1 MDPYQYRALG
11 PGEIR
16 LLRLHPAPD
25 PRRDLTGTIL
35 HHELANPAFRWGS
48 DGPYL
53 EHKLPYEAVSYHWG
67 SNTKTP
73 FNLLVNDENADSST
87 PASIIPLTASLHTL
101 LRQIA
106 YTDRDRV
113 VWVDA
118 ICINQV
124 SSADNVEK
132 GAQIRMMP
140 DIYGIAARVLVY
152 LGPSAD
158 NSDLAIA
165 FLEHISDFADYL
177 DEVLPMA
184 NFTAALGAG
193 FVMPPP
199 GAPEWPAL
207 RAFWRR
213 PWFRRVWVIQEFV
226 NATELTI
233 MCGAREIDWRRLFLA
248 TRAYVDNLRLAHQ
261 GFRSNWLIPLE
272 LLVPWYRRHRLDQWR
287 LAHEGASAMHTIGD
301 FRLRRGGYM
310 SPAYMW
316 FNYREDT
323 ENDRW
328 KEPLPV
334 KRDFAAICDYERLAT
349 PRMLEHRAEGTVF
362 PFGRRGLLELFMM
375 TGTFLATQPVDRIY
389 ALLGLAGDVD
399 GEEFAPIYS
408 KEQTLAVVSKRFAIG
423 KIEQGQGAEVL
434 ARSGLRSKK
443 SQKRGGDNDEAPS
456 WVPDWTSVTYAQ
468 DKRPGF
474 TLRSHDKKGE
484 EAEPAENKNQGPGE
498 DGTTSGP
505 QTEGGNDKPLEDS
518 MRLYTACGDTNFY
531 HHFDETRNILYVK
544 SIGVDSIAAIIPGKL
559 RLGAFMNEF
568 LIMATFNIA
577 GMEYP
582 TGERLEDVIWRT
594 QIGNRTSQGEV
605 PGPEFF
611 ELYQMVKKRDRH
623 MFAFVVFTMAIA
635 CVLASPLA
643 LAILRWLPLFLEIFI
658 LAMAFLKGKLPLKY
672 ARLSV
677 VCILLLRWLYWVFA
691 IPLLLYSLY
700 VGVCNVWQTEFLVA
714 VSQFGVTS
722 ASDVGSLPP
731 ECAMYT
737 NQLSNFANKYK
748 LAVTKQGLIG
758 LVPLCTEVGDRIGVI
773 HGCDAPFVLRLDE
786 QRGLLRVVGESY
798 IHGIM
803 NGELAGGLV
812 EEVGLY

>member
-1 MDPYQYRALG
+1 MNPYQYRALG

-35 HHELANPAFRWGS
+35 HHELSNPAFRWAS
-48 DGPYL
+48 EGPYL

-73 FNLLVNDENADSST
+73 FKVLVNDENADSST
-87 PASIIPLTASLHTL
+87 PLSVIPLTASLHTL

-124 SSADNVEK
+124 RSADNVEK

-152 LGPSAD
+152 LGPAAN

-165 FLEHISDFADYL
+165 FLEHMSDFADYL
-177 DEVLPMA
+177 DEVLPTA
-184 NFTAALGAG
+184 NFAAALAAG
-193 FVMPPP
+193 FAMPPP
-199 GAPEWPAL
+199 DAPDWPAL
-207 RAFWRR
+207 RAFLRR

-226 NATELTI
+226 NATELTV

-248 TRAYVDNLRLAHQ
+248 TRAYVDNLRLAQQ
-261 GFRSNWLIPLE
+261 GYNSNWLIPLV
-272 LLVPWYRRHRLDQWR
+272 LLVPWYRRYRLDKWR
-287 LAHEGASAMHTIGD
+287 LAHEGASAMHTTGD
-301 FRLRRGGYM
+301 FRLRRAGYM
-310 SPAYMW
+310 SSAYMW
-316 FNYREDT
+316 FAYREET

-328 KEPLPV
+328 KEPVPM
-334 KRDFAAICDYERLAT
+334 KRDFAAICEYERLAK
-349 PRMLEHRAEGTVF
+349 PKMLEHRAEGRVF

-389 ALLGLAGDVD
+389 ALLGLAEDVD

-408 KEQTLAVVSKRFAIG
+408 KEQTLAAVSKRFAIG

-443 SQKRGGDNDEAPS
+443 SIKHAGKEGEVPS

-474 TLRSHDKKGE
+474 TLRSHGKERE
-484 EAEPAENKNQGPGE
+484 EAESMESKNNEPGE
-498 DGTTSGP
+498 D
-505 QTEGGNDKPLEDS
+505 
-518 MRLYTACGDTNFY
+518 ACGDTNFY

-544 SIGVDSIAAIIPGKL
+544 SIGVDSIAAIIPGRL
-559 RLGAFMNEF
+559 RLGAFINEF
-568 LIMATFNIA
+568 LIMATFHVA

-582 TGERLEDVIWRT
+582 KGERLEDVIWRT

-605 PGPEFF
+605 PGPEYF
-611 ELYQMVKKRDRH
+611 ELYQMVKKRDRD
-623 MFAFVVFTMAIA
+623 MFIFVVFTWVVA
-635 CVLASPLA
+635 CVLMSPFA
-643 LAILRWLPLFLEIFI
+643 LAILRRLPLYLEIFI
-658 LAMAFLKGKLPLKY
+658 LATAFLKGKLPLKY

-677 VCILLLRWLYWVFA
+677 
-691 IPLLLYSLY
+691 
-700 VGVCNVWQTEFLVA
+700 
-714 VSQFGVTS
+714 
-722 ASDVGSLPP
+722 
-731 ECAMYT
+731 
-737 NQLSNFANKYK
+737 LSNIANKYE
-748 LAVTKQGLIG
+748 LAVTKQGLLG
-758 LVPLCTEVGDRIGVI
+758 LVPLCTEVGDRVGVI

-786 QRGLLRVVGESY
+786 QKGLLRVVGESY

-803 NGELAGGLV
+803 DGELAGGLV

>member
-25 PRRDLTGTIL
+25 PRGDLTGTIL
-35 HHELANPAFRWGS
+35 HHELSNPAFRWAS

-73 FNLLVNDENADSST
+73 FNLLVNDENADSSI

-124 SSADNVEK
+124 RSADNVEK

-177 DEVLPMA
+177 DEVLPTA
-184 NFTAALGAG
+184 NFAAALAAG

-226 NATELTI
+226 NATELTVL
-233 MCGAREIDWRRLFLA
+233 CGAREIDWRRLFLA

-261 GFRSNWLIPLE
+261 GFRSNWLVPLE

-323 ENDRW
+323 ENDR
-328 KEPLPV
+328 
-334 KRDFAAICDYERLAT
+334 
-349 PRMLEHRAEGTVF
+349 
-362 PFGRRGLLELFMM
+362 
-375 TGTFLATQPVDRIY
+375 IY

-399 GEEFAPIYS
+399 GEEFAPVYS
-408 KEQTLAVVSKRFAIG
+408 KEQTLAVVSKRFAVG

-434 ARSGLRSKK
+434 SRSGLRSKK
-443 SQKRGGDNDEAPS
+443 SKKRGGNNDEAPS

-474 TLRSHDKKGE
+474 TLRSHGKQNE
-484 EAEPAENKNQGPGE
+484 EAESMENKNQEPDE
-498 DGTTSGP
+498 DGLTLAPPTD
-505 QTEGGNDKPLEDS
+505 GGNEKPLEDS

-544 SIGVDSIAAIIPGKL
+544 SIGVDSIAAILPGRM

-577 GMEYP
+577 GREYP

-605 PGPEFF
+605 PGPELF

-635 CVLASPLA
+635 CVLASPFA
-643 LAILRWLPLFLEIFI
+643 LAILRRLPLYLEIFI

-677 VCILLLRWLYWVFA
+677 A
-691 IPLLLYSLY
+691 
-700 VGVCNVWQTEFLVA
+700 
-714 VSQFGVTS
+714 
-722 ASDVGSLPP
+722 
-731 ECAMYT
+731 
-737 NQLSNFANKYK
+737 
-748 LAVTKQGLIG
+748 
-758 LVPLCTEVGDRIGVI
+758 
-773 HGCDAPFVLRLDE
+773 
-786 QRGLLRVVGESY
+786 
-798 IHGIM
+798 
-803 NGELAGGLV
+803 
-812 EEVGLY
+812 

>member
-1 MDPYQYRALG
+1 MNPYQYRALG

-35 HHELANPAFRWGS
+35 HHELANPALRWGS

-73 FNLLVNDENADSST
+73 FKLLVNDENADSST
-87 PASIIPLTASLHTL
+87 PASVIPLTASLHTL

-106 YTDRDRV
+106 YTDSDRV

-124 SSADNVEK
+124 RSADNVEK

-177 DEVLPMA
+177 DETLPTA
-184 NFTAALGAG
+184 NFAAALAAG
-193 FVMPPP
+193 FAMPPP
-199 GAPEWPAL
+199 DAPDWPAL
-207 RAFWRR
+207 RAFLRR

-226 NATELTI
+226 NATELTVI
-233 MCGAREIDWRRLFLA
+233 CGAREIDWRRLFLA

-261 GFRSNWLIPLE
+261 GYNSNWLVPLV
-272 LLVPWYRRHRLDQWR
+272 LLVPWYRRYRLDKWR
-287 LAHEGASAMHTIGD
+287 LAHEGASAMHTTGD
-301 FRLRRGGYM
+301 FRLRRAGYM
-310 SPAYMW
+310 SSAYMW
-316 FNYREDT
+316 FAYREET

-328 KEPLPV
+328 KEPIPV
-334 KRDFAAICDYERLAT
+334 KRDFAAICEYERLAT
-349 PRMLEHRAEGTVF
+349 PKMLEHRAEGRVF

-389 ALLGLAGDVD
+389 ALLGLAEDVD

-408 KEQTLAVVSKRFAIG
+408 KEQTLAAVSKRFAIG

-443 SQKRGGDNDEAPS
+443 SVKHAGKEGEVPS

-474 TLRSHDKKGE
+474 TLRSHGKERE
-484 EAEPAENKNQGPGE
+484 EAESVESKNKEPGE
-498 DGTTSGP
+498 DGTDLGL
-505 QTEGGNDKPLEDS
+505 QTEGGDEKPLEDS
-518 MRLYTACGDTNFY
+518 MRLYTACGDTNVY

-544 SIGVDSIAAIIPGKL
+544 SIGVDSIAAIIPGRL
-559 RLGAFMNEF
+559 RLGAFINEF
-568 LIMATFNIA
+568 LIMATFHVA

-582 TGERLEDVIWRT
+582 MGERLEDVIWRT

-605 PGPEFF
+605 PGPEYF
-611 ELYQMVKKRDRH
+611 ELYQTVKTRDRD
-623 MFAFVVFTMAIA
+623 MFIFVVFTWVVA
-635 CVLASPLA
+635 CVLMSPFA
-643 LAILRWLPLFLEIFI
+643 LAILRRLPLYLEIFI
-658 LAMAFLKGKLPLKY
+658 LATAFLKGKLPLKY
-672 ARLSV
+672 AGLAV
-677 VCILLLRWLYWVFA
+677 VCIYLLRWLYWVFA
-691 IPLLLYSLY
+691 IPLLLFSLY
-700 VGVCNVWQTEFLVA
+700 MGVANIWQREFLVA

-737 NQLSNFANKYK
+737 NQLSNIANKYE
-748 LAVTKQGLIG
+748 LAVTKQGLLG
-758 LVPLCTEVGDRIGVI
+758 LVPLCTEVGDRVGVI

-786 QRGLLRVVGESY
+786 EKGLLRVVGESY

-803 NGELAGGLV
+803 DGELAGGLV
-812 EEVGLY
+812 EEVGLC

>member
-1 MDPYQYRALG
+1 MNPYQYRALG

-35 HHELANPAFRWGS
+35 HHELSNPAFRWAS

-73 FNLLVNDENADSST
+73 FKLLVNDENADSST

-106 YTDRDRV
+106 YTGRDRV

-124 SSADNVEK
+124 RSADNVEK

-177 DEVLPMA
+177 DEVSPTA
-184 NFTAALGAG
+184 NFAAALAAG

-226 NATELTI
+226 NATELTVL
-233 MCGAREIDWRRLFLA
+233 CGAREIDWRRLFLA

-261 GFRSNWLIPLE
+261 GFRSNWLVPLE
-272 LLVPWYRRHRLDQWR
+272 LLVPWYRRRRLDRWR

-323 ENDRW
+323 EN
-328 KEPLPV
+328 
-334 KRDFAAICDYERLAT
+334 
-349 PRMLEHRAEGTVF
+349 
-362 PFGRRGLLELFMM
+362 
-375 TGTFLATQPVDRIY
+375 DRIY

-443 SQKRGGDNDEAPS
+443 SKKRGGDDDEAPS

-474 TLRSHDKKGE
+474 TLRSHGKQRE
-484 EAEPAENKNQGPGE
+484 EAESMENKNQEPDE
-498 DGTTSGP
+498 DGSTLAP
-505 QTEGGNDKPLEDS
+505 PTEGGNDKPLEDS

-544 SIGVDSIAAIIPGKL
+544 SIGVDSIAAIIPGRM
-559 RLGAFMNEF
+559 RLGSFMNEF

-577 GMEYP
+577 GREYP
-582 TGERLEDVIWRT
+582 TGERLVDVIWRT

-605 PGPEFF
+605 PGPGFF
-611 ELYQMVKKRDRH
+611 ELYQMVKKRDRD

-635 CVLASPLA
+635 CVLASPFA
-643 LAILRWLPLFLEIFI
+643 LAILRRLPLYLEIFI

-677 VCILLLRWLYWVFA
+677 A
-691 IPLLLYSLY
+691 TA
-700 VGVCNVWQTEFLVA
+700 GM
-714 VSQFGVTS
+714 
-722 ASDVGSLPP
+722 DV
-731 ECAMYT
+731 
-737 NQLSNFANKYK
+737 
-748 LAVTKQGLIG
+748 
-758 LVPLCTEVGDRIGVI
+758 
-773 HGCDAPFVLRLDE
+773 
-786 QRGLLRVVGESY
+786 
-798 IHGIM
+798 
-803 NGELAGGLV
+803 V
-812 EEVGLY
+812 EEHSLFNRLESPMA

>member
-35 HHELANPAFRWGS
+35 HHELSNPAFRWAS

-73 FNLLVNDENADSST
+73 FKLLVNDENADSST
-87 PASIIPLTASLHTL
+87 PLSVIPLTASLHTL

-124 SSADNVEK
+124 RSADNVEK

-177 DEVLPMA
+177 DEVLPTA
-184 NFTAALGAG
+184 NFAAALAAG

-199 GAPEWPAL
+199 DAPDWPAL
-207 RAFWRR
+207 RAFLRR

-226 NATELTI
+226 NATELTV

-261 GFRSNWLIPLE
+261 GFRSNWLVPLE

-323 ENDRW
+323 ENDR
-328 KEPLPV
+328 
-334 KRDFAAICDYERLAT
+334 
-349 PRMLEHRAEGTVF
+349 
-362 PFGRRGLLELFMM
+362 
-375 TGTFLATQPVDRIY
+375 IY

-399 GEEFAPIYS
+399 GEEFAPVYS
-408 KEQTLAVVSKRFAIG
+408 KEQTLAVVSKRFAVG

-434 ARSGLRSKK
+434 SRSGLRSKK
-443 SQKRGGDNDEAPS
+443 SKKRGGNNDEAPS

-474 TLRSHDKKGE
+474 TLRSHGKQNE
-484 EAEPAENKNQGPGE
+484 EAESMENKNQEPDE
-498 DGTTSGP
+498 DGLTLAPPTD
-505 QTEGGNDKPLEDS
+505 GGNEKPLEDS

-544 SIGVDSIAAIIPGKL
+544 SIGVDSIAAILPGRM

-577 GMEYP
+577 GREYP

-605 PGPEFF
+605 PGPELF

-635 CVLASPLA
+635 CVLASPFA
-643 LAILRWLPLFLEIFI
+643 LAILRRLPLYLEIFI

-677 VCILLLRWLYWVFA
+677 A
-691 IPLLLYSLY
+691 
-700 VGVCNVWQTEFLVA
+700 
-714 VSQFGVTS
+714 
-722 ASDVGSLPP
+722 
-731 ECAMYT
+731 
-737 NQLSNFANKYK
+737 
-748 LAVTKQGLIG
+748 
-758 LVPLCTEVGDRIGVI
+758 
-773 HGCDAPFVLRLDE
+773 
-786 QRGLLRVVGESY
+786 
-798 IHGIM
+798 
-803 NGELAGGLV
+803 
-812 EEVGLY
+812 

>member
-35 HHELANPAFRWGS
+35 HHELSNPAVRWAS

-73 FNLLVNDENADSST
+73 FKLLVNDENADSSS

-106 YTDRDRV
+106 YTDRDRL

-124 SSADNVEK
+124 RSADNVEK

-177 DEVLPMA
+177 DETLPTA
-184 NFTAALGAG
+184 NFAAALAAG
-193 FVMPPP
+193 FAMPPP
-199 GAPEWPAL
+199 DAPDWPAL
-207 RAFWRR
+207 RALLRR

-226 NATELTI
+226 NATELTV

-248 TRAYVDNLRLAHQ
+248 TRAYVDNLRLAQQ
-261 GFRSNWLIPLE
+261 GYNSNWLVPLV
-272 LLVPWYRRHRLDQWR
+272 LLVPWYRRYRLDKWR
-287 LAHEGASAMHTIGD
+287 LAHEGAGAMHTTGD
-301 FRLRRGGYM
+301 FRLRRAGYM
-310 SPAYMW
+310 SSAYMW
-316 FNYREDT
+316 FAYREET
-323 ENDRW
+323 EHDRW
-328 KEPLPV
+328 KEPIPV
-334 KRDFAAICDYERLAT
+334 KRDFAAICEYERLAT

-389 ALLGLAGDVD
+389 ALLGLAEDVD

-408 KEQTLAVVSKRFAIG
+408 KEQTLAAVSKRFAIG

-443 SQKRGGDNDEAPS
+443 SVKHAGKEGEVPS

-474 TLRSHDKKGE
+474 TLRSHGKERE
-484 EAEPAENKNQGPGE
+484 EAESMENNNKESGE
-498 DGTTSGP
+498 DGTNLGL
-505 QTEGGNDKPLEDS
+505 QTEGGDEKPLEDS

-544 SIGVDSIAAIIPGKL
+544 SIGVDSIAAIIPGRL

-568 LIMATFNIA
+568 LIMATFHVA

-605 PGPEFF
+605 PGPEYF
-611 ELYQMVKKRDRH
+611 ELYQMVKMRDRD
-623 MFAFVVFTMAIA
+623 MFIFVVFTWMVA
-635 CVLASPLA
+635 CVLMSPFA
-643 LAILRWLPLFLEIFI
+643 LVILRRLPLYLEIFI
-658 LAMAFLKGKLPLKY
+658 LATAFLKGKLPLKY
-672 ARLSV
+672 A
-677 VCILLLRWLYWVFA
+677 
-691 IPLLLYSLY
+691 
-700 VGVCNVWQTEFLVA
+700 G
-714 VSQFGVTS
+714 
-722 ASDVGSLPP
+722 
-731 ECAMYT
+731 
-737 NQLSNFANKYK
+737 
-748 LAVTKQGLIG
+748 LAVVYEEK
-758 LVPLCTEVGDRIGVI
+758 
-773 HGCDAPFVLRLDE
+773 
-786 QRGLLRVVGESY
+786 GLLRVVGESY

-803 NGELAGGLV
+803 DGELAGGLV
-812 EEVGLY
+812 EEAGLY

>member
-1 MDPYQYRALG
+1 MNPYQYRALG

-35 HHELANPAFRWGS
+35 HHELSNPAFRWAS
-48 DGPYL
+48 EGPYL

-73 FNLLVNDENADSST
+73 FKVLVNDENADSST
-87 PASIIPLTASLHTL
+87 PLSVIPLTASLHTL

-124 SSADNVEK
+124 RSADNVEK

-152 LGPSAD
+152 LGPAAN

-165 FLEHISDFADYL
+165 FLEHMSDFADYL
-177 DEVLPMA
+177 DEVLTTA
-184 NFTAALGAG
+184 NFAAALAAG
-193 FVMPPP
+193 FAMPPP
-199 GAPEWPAL
+199 DAPDWPAL
-207 RAFWRR
+207 RAFLRR
-213 PWFRRVWVIQEFV
+213 SWFRRVWVIQEFV
-226 NATELTI
+226 NATELTV

-248 TRAYVDNLRLAHQ
+248 TRAYVDNLRLAQQ
-261 GFRSNWLIPLE
+261 GYNSNWLIPLV
-272 LLVPWYRRHRLDQWR
+272 LLVPWYRRYRLDKWR
-287 LAHEGASAMHTIGD
+287 LAHEGASAMHTTGD
-301 FRLRRGGYM
+301 FRLRRAGYM
-310 SPAYMW
+310 SSAYMW
-316 FNYREDT
+316 FAYREET

-328 KEPLPV
+328 KEPVPM
-334 KRDFAAICDYERLAT
+334 KRDFAAICEYERLAT
-349 PRMLEHRAEGTVF
+349 PKMLEHRAEGRVF

-389 ALLGLAGDVD
+389 ALLGLAEDVD

-408 KEQTLAVVSKRFAIG
+408 KEQTLAAVSKRFAIG

-443 SQKRGGDNDEAPS
+443 SIKHAGKEGEVPS

-474 TLRSHDKKGE
+474 TLRSHGKERE
-484 EAEPAENKNQGPGE
+484 EAESMESKNNEPGE
-498 DGTTSGP
+498 D
-505 QTEGGNDKPLEDS
+505 
-518 MRLYTACGDTNFY
+518 ACGDTNFY

-544 SIGVDSIAAIIPGKL
+544 SIGVDSIAAIIPGRL
-559 RLGAFMNEF
+559 RLGAFINEF
-568 LIMATFNIA
+568 LIMATFHVA

-582 TGERLEDVIWRT
+582 KGERLEDVIWRT

-605 PGPEFF
+605 PGPEYF
-611 ELYQMVKKRDRH
+611 ELYQMVKKRDRD
-623 MFAFVVFTMAIA
+623 MFIFVVFTWVVA
-635 CVLASPLA
+635 CVLMSPFA
-643 LAILRWLPLFLEIFI
+643 LAILRRLPLYLEIFI
-658 LAMAFLKGKLPLKY
+658 LATAFLKGKLPLKY

-677 VCILLLRWLYWVFA
+677 
-691 IPLLLYSLY
+691 
-700 VGVCNVWQTEFLVA
+700 
-714 VSQFGVTS
+714 
-722 ASDVGSLPP
+722 
-731 ECAMYT
+731 
-737 NQLSNFANKYK
+737 K
-748 LAVTKQGLIG
+748 
-758 LVPLCTEVGDRIGVI
+758 
-773 HGCDAPFVLRLDE
+773 
-786 QRGLLRVVGESY
+786 GLLRVVGESY

-803 NGELAGGLV
+803 DGELAGGLV

>member
-1 MDPYQYRALG
+1 MNLYQYRALK

-35 HHELANPAFRWGS
+35 HHELANPAFRWAS

-73 FNLLVNDENADSST
+73 FKLLVRDEIADSST

-101 LRQIA
+101 LRQIS
-106 YTDRDRV
+106 YTDKDRL

-124 SSADNVEK
+124 LGPDNVEK

-140 DIYGIAARVLVY
+140 DIYGIASRVLVY
-152 LGPSAD
+152 LGPPAD
-158 NSDLAIA
+158 DSDLAIT

-177 DEVLPMA
+177 DEVLPTA
-184 NFTAALGAG
+184 NFPAALAAG
-193 FVMPPP
+193 FVMPSPD
-199 GAPEWPAL
+199 APEWPAL

-213 PWFRRVWVIQEFV
+213 PWFRRVWVVQEFV
-226 NATELTI
+226 NATELTVL
-233 MCGAREIDWRRLFLA
+233 CGAREIDWRRLWLA

-261 GFRSNWLIPLE
+261 GYRSNWRIPLQ
-272 LLVPWYRRHRLDQWR
+272 LLVPWYRRRRLDQWR

-301 FRLRRGGYM
+301 FRLRRAGYM

-316 FNYREDT
+316 FNYRENT

-328 KEPLPV
+328 REPLPV
-334 KRDFAAICDYERLAT
+334 KRDFGAICEYERFAR
-349 PRMLEHRAEGTVF
+349 PKMLETRAEGRVF

-375 TGTFLATQPVDRIY
+375 TGSFLATQPVDRIY
-389 ALLGLAGDVD
+389 ALLGLAEDVD

-408 KEQTLAVVSKRFAIG
+408 KEQSLAAVSKRFAIG

-434 ARSGLRSKK
+434 ARSGLRFNKASK
-443 SQKRGGDNDEAPS
+443 RAGEVPS

-474 TLRSHDKKGE
+474 TLRSHGKRNE
-484 EAEPAENKNQGPGE
+484 EAEWLKNKNQEPGD
-498 DGTTSGP
+498 DGTTLGP
-505 QTEGGNDKPLEDS
+505 QTEGGNDEPLEDS

-544 SIGVDSIAAIIPGKL
+544 SIGVDSIAAIIPGRL

-568 LIMATFNIA
+568 LIMAMFNIT
-577 GMEYP
+577 GREYP
-582 TGERLEDVIWRT
+582 TGEKLEDVIWRT
-594 QIGNRTSQGEV
+594 QIANRTSQGEV
-605 PGPEFF
+605 AGPEVFALY
-611 ELYQMVKKRDRH
+611 ELVKKRDRD
-623 MFAFVVFTMAIA
+623 MFKFVVFTMAVA
-635 CVLASPLA
+635 CVLASPFA
-643 LAILRWLPLFLEIFI
+643 LAILRRLPLYLEIFI
-658 LAMAFLKGKLPLKY
+658 SAAAFLKGKLPLKY
-672 ARLSV
+672 ARLAV
-677 VCILLLRWLYWVFA
+677 VCIFLLRWLHWLFTT
-691 IPLLLYSLY
+691 PLLLYSIY
-700 VGVCNVWQTEFLVA
+700 VGVTNIWQKEFLVA
-714 VSQFGVTS
+714 VSKFGVTS

-737 NQLSNFANKYK
+737 NQLSNIANKYE

-758 LVPLCTEVGDRIGVI
+758 LVPLCMEVGDRVGVI

-786 QRGLLRVVGESY
+786 QKRLLRVIGESY

-803 NGELAGGLV
+803 NGELAGAV
-812 EEVGLY
+812 SEEVGLY